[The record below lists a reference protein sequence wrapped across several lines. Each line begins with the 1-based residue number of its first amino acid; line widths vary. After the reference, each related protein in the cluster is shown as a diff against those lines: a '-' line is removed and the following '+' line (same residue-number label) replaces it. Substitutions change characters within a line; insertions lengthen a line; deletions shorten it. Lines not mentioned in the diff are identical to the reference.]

1 MKNNETITFTE
12 ESYKLNKYIIKK
24 EFLKELLTNGY
35 ISKDEF
41 FEIED
46 KLITKKCN

>member
-1 MKNNETITFTE
+1 MNNNETITFTKE
-12 ESYKLNKYIIKK
+12 GYKRNEYIVKK

-46 KLITKKCN
+46 KLITL

>member
-1 MKNNETITFTE
+1 MKNNETITFIE

-35 ISKDEF
+35 ISKDKF

-46 KLITKKCN
+46 KLITK